1 MKFGKL
7 SFIAFLN
14 LYEKNEVIELKH
26 DNTKKIITDTLRE
39 HPEGLT
45 FTSLAEHVGLH
56 RHTTTKYIYEL
67 MGAGKISQR
76 HIGAAK
82 LCYLKDMDEH
92 SKESL
97 QEINSEKITRPK
109 LTEKMKKFVLI
120 FEKIKGEFH

>member
-1 MKFGKL
+1 M
-7 SFIAFLN
+7 
-14 LYEKNEVIELKH
+14 YEKFEVIELKY
-26 DNTKKIITDTLRE
+26 DNAKKVITDTLRE

-45 FTSLAEHVGLH
+45 FTSLAEYVGLH

-76 HIGAAK
+76 RIGAAK
-82 LCYLKDMDEH
+82 LCYLRDIDEG

-97 QEINSEKITRPK
+97 QEVNSKRITRPK

-120 FEKIKGEFH
+120 FEKIKDEFG